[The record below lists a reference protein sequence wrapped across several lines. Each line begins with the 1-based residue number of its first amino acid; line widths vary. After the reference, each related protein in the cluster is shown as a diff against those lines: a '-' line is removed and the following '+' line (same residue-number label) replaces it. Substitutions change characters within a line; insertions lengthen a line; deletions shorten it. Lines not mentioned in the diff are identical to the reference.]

1 MPSPCRQRHDIKAA
15 TSSTQPQHPEMP
27 PVALSSSEMR
37 TCQRQAEAPW
47 LHHQRSFQ
55 SYQVDNREL
64 LHIVVRRQHAA
75 GWLATIVWRAI
86 TSYGEAGDELCEAAD
101 MLRGGCQRS
110 AGGGNNMLEA
120 GQELL

>member
-27 PVALSSSEMR
+27 PEMR